1 MRQSIYKNKE
11 LEKMIKLKE
20 VKAELIEEL
29 KEIAEEFKYM
39 SIYART
45 EETTKIMN
53 ELKQALIETTDS
65 VLEYNL
71 IEFNNNW
78 QWLKYAL
85 VDLENAINEE
95 QNETEKRGRKSPS
108 LNKLNKSFMDVYTF
122 QVWNIDRLTNQPVIS

>member
-1 MRQSIYKNKE
+1 
-11 LEKMIKLKE
+11 MIKLKE

-39 SIYART
+39 SGYART

-85 VDLENAINEE
+85 VDLENAIHEE
-95 QNETEKRGRKSPS
+95 QNEAEKRGRKSPS

-122 QVWNIDRLTNQPVIS
+122 QVWNIDRLTNQPVIN

>member
-1 MRQSIYKNKE
+1 
-11 LEKMIKLKE
+11 MIKFKE

-29 KEIAEEFKYM
+29 REMAEEFKYM
-39 SIYART
+39 SGYART
-45 EETTKIMN
+45 EETTKTMN

-65 VLEYNL
+65 ALEHNL

-85 VDLENAINEE
+85 VDLENAIHEEKNEA
-95 QNETEKRGRKSPS
+95 EKRGRKSPS